1 VAIRLL
7 AVAASIFG
15 WRTTRAGLHS
25 EIATPSAQPF
35 VTQIAIQ
42 PLQTSAS
49 QAPSA
54 PASANES
61 AKHLGPFAIAGRDF
75 TVERQTP

>member
-1 VAIRLL
+1 LRTFRFVAIRLL

-42 PLQTSAS
+42 PLQ
-49 QAPSA
+49 
-54 PASANES
+54 
-61 AKHLGPFAIAGRDF
+61 I
-75 TVERQTP
+75 